1 MYIDNLIN
9 KGEEMAS
16 LYLTEDGT
24 HLTLKDNRILIKK
37 SSEILKEISLEKVD
51 NIVIVGNV
59 SITSPLSIELLERE
73 IPVNWLSKTGKFYGR
88 LEPTTRV
95 NIARQR
101 EQFRCSDNI
110 EFSLDLAKNFIIGK
124 VKNCQVVLRRYNR
137 NFDYDDVQEN
147 IEELKRY
154 VLKISEAET
163 IEQLLG
169 YEGNCAKLYFKS
181 LGQMVKEDF
190 KFDKRTRRPPKDKFN
205 CLLSL
210 GYTLLLYEIYT
221 AIVNKGLNPYCSFLH
236 KIRNGHPALA
246 SDLIEE
252 WRPTIVDSLVMNL
265 VQTRIITSDH
275 FLPQDETTG
284 GVFLTK
290 EGLKIF
296 IKKFE
301 DRLKQHNS
309 YLTYVDYPL
318 TFRESLQFQVGSLV
332 KAIEE
337 NDSTIY
343 RAILIR

>member
-1 MYIDNLIN
+1 MS
-9 KGEEMAS
+9 S
-16 LYLTEDGT
+16 LYLTEEGT
-24 HLTLKDNRILIKK
+24 YLTLKDSRIVIKK
-37 SSEILKEISLEKVD
+37 SSEIMKEISLEKVD
-51 NIVIVGNV
+51 NIVLIGNI
-59 SITSPLSIELLERE
+59 SISSPLSIELLERE
-73 IPVNWLSKTGKFYGR
+73 IPVNWLSSTGKFYGR

-95 NIARQR
+95 NISRQR
-101 EQFRCSDNI
+101 EQFRCSDDI
-110 EFSLDLAKNFIIGK
+110 EFSLELAKSFIAGK

-137 NFDYDDVQEN
+137 NFNYEEVKEN

-154 VLKISEAET
+154 TIKIAEAKS

-169 YEGNCAKLYFKS
+169 YEGNSAKLYFKS
-181 LGQMVKEDF
+181 LGKMVRENF
-190 KFDKRTRRPPKDKFN
+190 EFNKRTRRPPKDKFN

-221 AIVNKGLNPYCSFLH
+221 AIINKGLHPYCSFLH

-265 VQTRIITSDH
+265 VQTKIITSEH

-284 GVFLTK
+284 GVYLTK

-301 DRLKQHNS
+301 ERLKQLNS
-309 YLTYVDYPL
+309 YLTYVEYPL
-318 TFRESLQFQVGSLV
+318 SFRESLQFQVGTLV
-332 KAIEE
+332 KSIEE
-337 NDSTIY
+337 KDASIY

>member
-1 MYIDNLIN
+1 MT
-9 KGEEMAS
+9 S
-16 LYLTEDGT
+16 LYLTEEGT
-24 HLTLKDNRILIKK
+24 HLTLKDNRIVIKK
-37 SSEILKEISLEKVD
+37 SSDTLKEVSLEKVD
-51 NIVIVGNV
+51 NIILIGNI

-73 IPVNWLSKTGKFYGR
+73 IPVNWLSSTGKFYGR

-95 NIARQR
+95 NITRQR
-101 EQFRCSDNI
+101 EQFRCADNN
-110 EFSLDLAKNFIIGK
+110 EFSLELAKSFIIGK

-137 NFDYDDVQEN
+137 NSFDNDVSEN

-154 VLKISEAET
+154 VIKISEAET
-163 IEQLLG
+163 VEQLLG
-169 YEGNCAKLYFKS
+169 YEGNSAKLYFKS
-181 LGQMVKEDF
+181 LGKMVKEEF

-221 AIVNKGLNPYCSFLH
+221 AIINKGLHPYCSFLH

-265 VQTRIITSDH
+265 VQTKIITSEH
-275 FLPQDETTG
+275 FLPQDEATG

-290 EGLKIF
+290 DGLKIF

-301 DRLKQHNS
+301 ERLKQLNS

-318 TFRESLQFQVGSLV
+318 SFRESLQFQVGALV
-332 KAIEE
+332 KSIEE
-337 NDSTIY
+337 KDTSIY
-343 RAILIR
+343 RAVLIR

>member
-1 MYIDNLIN
+1 
-9 KGEEMAS
+9 MAS
-16 LYLTEDGT
+16 LYLTEEGT
-24 HLTLKDNRILIKK
+24 HLTLKDNRIVIKK
-37 SSEILKEISLEKVD
+37 SSETLKEVSLEKVD
-51 NIVIVGNV
+51 NIVLIGNI

-73 IPVNWLSKTGKFYGR
+73 IPVNWLSSTGKFYGR

-101 EQFRCSDNI
+101 EQFRCSDNKDFLL
-110 EFSLDLAKNFIIGK
+110 ELAKTFIAGK

-137 NFDYDDVQEN
+137 NFEYEDVQEN

-154 VLKISEAET
+154 IIKISEAET

-169 YEGNCAKLYFKS
+169 YEGNSAKLYFNS
-181 LGQMVKEDF
+181 LGKMVRDEF
-190 KFDKRTRRPPKDKFN
+190 KFNKRTRRPPKDKFN

-221 AIVNKGLNPYCSFLH
+221 AIINKGLHPYCSFLH

-265 VQTRIITSDH
+265 VQTKIITPDH

-301 DRLKQHNS
+301 DRLKQLNS

-318 TFRESLQFQVGSLV
+318 SFRESLQFQVGALV
-332 KAIEE
+332 KSIEE
-337 NDSTIY
+337 KDTNIY
-343 RAILIR
+343 RAVLIR

>member
-1 MYIDNLIN
+1 
-9 KGEEMAS
+9 MAS
-16 LYLTEDGT
+16 LYLTEEGT
-24 HLTLKDNRILIKK
+24 HLTLKDNRIVIKK
-37 SSEILKEISLEKVD
+37 SSETLKEVSLEKVD
-51 NIVIVGNV
+51 NIVLIGNI

-73 IPVNWLSKTGKFYGR
+73 IPVNWLSSTGKFYGR

-101 EQFRCSDNI
+101 EQFRCSDDNN
-110 EFSLDLAKNFIIGK
+110 FSLELAKTFIVGK

-137 NFDYDDVQEN
+137 NFEYEDVQEN

-154 VLKISEAET
+154 IIKISEAET

-169 YEGNCAKLYFKS
+169 YEGNSAKLYFNS
-181 LGQMVKEDF
+181 LGKMVRDEF
-190 KFDKRTRRPPKDKFN
+190 KFNKRTRRPPKDKFN

-221 AIVNKGLNPYCSFLH
+221 AIINKGLHPYCSFLH

-265 VQTRIITSDH
+265 VQTKIITPDH

-301 DRLKQHNS
+301 DRLKQLNS

-318 TFRESLQFQVGSLV
+318 SFRESLQFQVGALV
-332 KAIEE
+332 KSIEE
-337 NDSTIY
+337 KDTNIY
-343 RAILIR
+343 RAVLIR